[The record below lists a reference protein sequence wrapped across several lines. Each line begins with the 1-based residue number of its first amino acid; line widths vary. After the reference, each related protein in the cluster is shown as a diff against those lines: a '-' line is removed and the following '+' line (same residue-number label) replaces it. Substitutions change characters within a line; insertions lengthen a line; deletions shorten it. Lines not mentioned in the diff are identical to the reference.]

1 MKFTIDGKQ
10 VKVEGKKTLLEVA
23 RENGVDIPSLC
34 DHQRLSPFAGCRL
47 CLVQI
52 KGRRGYLPSCSTY
65 VEDGMEVK
73 TNTPTLRKL
82 REQILELILSEHPN
96 ACLICAEKENCD
108 EFKSTIR
115 KVGET
120 TGCVL
125 CPNNG
130 RCQLQDVVEKVKID
144 RIRFPSLYR
153 DFDLKKNDPFFDRNY
168 NLCILCGRCV
178 RVCHEI
184 RGAST
189 VTFVYR
195 GSQAIIGTV
204 LDRTLLESGCQFC
217 GACLDVC
224 PTGALTERAL
234 KYETLPDSRAKTIC
248 PLCSMGCVLEL
259 ELKNRKILGSR
270 PSMEGAVNQGQAC
283 VKGRFVIRDVV
294 YSRRRILK
302 PMIRRKKEL
311 EEVSWDEALEFVA
324 QRLKRYTSKEVAF
337 VASTQVTNEDS
348 FLFEKFIRE
357 VINTEN
363 VVNPAGF
370 SPFAALQEWAGANDL
385 NREMNFRI
393 EGISKA
399 KLIFLVGENLSAS
412 QPMVWLEVLNAVRN
426 GAKLVLA
433 SPIEFPLNRYASVWL
448 RFKPG
453 SEFYL
458 FNVLTKRILESG
470 NGDDLTR
477 LKGFNS
483 FKDSLDKI
491 DLSPEPEFMGISED
505 ELNETVRLLLE
516 TDSAVFLFGPSL
528 IQNKGGVQNLAAL
541 WNLACIKES
550 RLFPLG
556 LENNLRGVYQ
566 TCLHHPDRTLNVQ
579 RLSKGIQSRQVK
591 ALYLTGPIPDLGE
604 AKVEFLVIQDSFMN
618 ERVKKADAVFPAATF
633 AEVEGTFVN
642 FEGRIQRFEKAI
654 EPQGDS
660 KPDWWIISKLAQ
672 RMGNDGFAFNNTSAI
687 RKEMSKESPP
697 FSKMSDAKFN
707 EKADV
712 FLQEEKK
719 GERRLTS
726 LQNYHP
732 SLEASKKFPFLM
744 SIEYDLDYYRSLS
757 LSQEVKGLRV
767 IRDSRWIRISPQDAK
782 KLELNEGEAI
792 VVESLTGKIEGTV
805 KISEYVPEGVIST
818 SFLWSQ
824 DSNISVS
831 RLVSLSSEGN
841 LYTNPVPVRIK
852 RGK

>member
-1 MKFTIDGKQ
+1 MKVTIDGKQ

-23 RENGVDIPSLC
+23 RENGIDIPSLC

-73 TNTPTLRKL
+73 TNTPALRKL

-96 ACLICAEKENCD
+96 ACLICTEKENCD

-115 KVGET
+115 KVSET

-130 RCQLQDVVEKVKID
+130 RCQLQDIVKMVRID
-144 RIRFPSLYR
+144 RVRFPSLYR

-195 GSQAIIGTV
+195 GSQAVIGTV
-204 LDRTLLESGCQFC
+204 LDRPLLESGCQFC

-248 PLCSMGCVLEL
+248 PLCSMGCMLEL
-259 ELKNRKILGSR
+259 ELKNGKILSSR
-270 PSMEGAVNQGQAC
+270 PSSEGAVNQGQAC

-294 YSRRRILK
+294 HSRRRILK

-311 EEVSWDEALEFVA
+311 EEVNWKEALDFVA
-324 QRLKRYTSKEVAF
+324 QRLKRYKGKEIAF

-348 FLFEKFIRE
+348 FLFEKFVRE
-357 VINTEN
+357 VLNAEN
-363 VVNPAGF
+363 VINPAGF

-385 NREMNFRI
+385 NREINFHI
-393 EGISKA
+393 KGLSKA
-399 KLIFLVGENLSAS
+399 KLIFLVGENLSVS
-412 QPMVWLEVLNAVRN
+412 HPLVWLEVLNAVRK
-426 GAKLVLA
+426 GATLVLA
-433 SPIEFPLNRYASVWL
+433 SSIEFPLNRYASVWL
-448 RFKPG
+448 RLKPG
-453 SEFYL
+453 SEVYL
-458 FNVLTKRILESG
+458 FNALIKRILESG
-470 NGDDLTR
+470 NSDDFTR

-491 DLSPEPEFMGISED
+491 ELSPEPEFMGLSEE
-505 ELNETVRLLLE
+505 ELTETVKLLLE
-516 TDSAVFLFGPSL
+516 ADSAVFLFGPSL
-528 IQNKGGVQNLAAL
+528 IQNNGGVQNLAAL

-566 TCLHHPDRTLNVQ
+566 TSLGRLDKKLNLE
-579 RLSKGIQSRQVK
+579 RLSKRIHSRQVK
-591 ALYLTGPIPDLGE
+591 ALYLTGPIPDLGA
-604 AKVEFLVIQDSFMN
+604 AKVDFLVIQDSFMN
-618 ERVKKADAVFPAATF
+618 ERVERADAVFPAATF

-660 KPDWWIISKLAQ
+660 KPDWWIISQLAQ
-672 RMGNDGFAFNNTSAI
+672 RMGNEGFSFNDSSGI
-687 RKEMSKESPP
+687 RKEMSKELPS

-707 EKADV
+707 DKADV

-719 GERRLTS
+719 GERKLIS
-726 LQNYHP
+726 LQNHHP
-732 SLEASKKFPFLM
+732 FLEASKKFPFLM
-744 SIEYDLDYYRSLS
+744 SIDYDLDYYRSLS
-757 LSQEVKGLRV
+757 LFQEVKGLRV
-767 IRDSRWIRISPQDAK
+767 IRDSRWIRISPQDAE
-782 KLELNEGEAI
+782 KLGLKEGEAI
-792 VVESLTGKIEGTV
+792 VIESQIGKIEGTV

-818 SFLWSQ
+818 NFLWSH
-824 DSNISVS
+824 DSNGSVS

-841 LYTNPVPVRIK
+841 LYTNPLPVRIK